1 MKRLIII
8 GAAAAALLFGMPVFA
23 ENTENSTS
31 EPIRVYPN
39 AYALYSVG
47 WGGGYPY
54 PEGVTG
60 VWSATGGTDLLVI
73 GIAADSDVEQVKA
86 DILAQ
91 IENKESVE
99 FLVQDHSH
107 ELLHEIYGN
116 VAAEREN
123 YNADDVYT
131 WSISESGNCVI
142 IGADIEHPSPELQQ
156 FMEACKAQYGDA
168 VQFTE
173 CEGISPTAAEP
184 PEDSH
189 EADEPIEAIPQEE
202 AVTESP
208 AMDSSEPETET
219 GAVTIEKTDDESPVA
234 EEGYLDAGGEQDYS
248 GAVPGLGTVGMESE
262 DAPHHRL
269 LPILAAGL
277 LLLAGIGAVLLRRR
291 AAQKLLQSSS
301 GTVSVQHPDIPAL
314 MQQTAAE
321 PPESLRQQILD
332 AAKKQ

>member
-1 MKRLIII
+1 MKQLIII

-31 EPIRVYPN
+31 EAIRVYPN

-99 FLVQDHSH
+99 FLVQDHSY

-116 VAAEREN
+116 IAAEREN

-131 WSISESGNCVI
+131 WGISESGNCVI
-142 IGADIEHPSPELQQ
+142 IGADIEHPSPELQE
-156 FMEACKAQYGDA
+156 FMDACKAQYGDA

-173 CEGISPTAAEP
+173 CEGISPTVEQAQPEAA
-184 PEDSH
+184 
-189 EADEPIEAIPQEE
+189 EPIEAIPQEG

-208 AMDSSEPETET
+208 AMGGSEPETE
-219 GAVTIEKTDDESPVA
+219 AVTIEETDSDSHA
-234 EEGYLDAGGEQDYS
+234 ADEGYLDAGGMQQYWGSETKLD
-248 GAVPGLGTVGMESE
+248 AVGLEKE
-262 DAPHHRL
+262 KAPNYT
-269 LPILAAGL
+269 LPILAAGFL
-277 LLLAGIGAVLLRRR
+277 LLGGIGAVLLRRR

-301 GTVSVQHPDIPAL
+301 GTVSAQHPDIPEL

-332 AAKKQ
+332 AAKEQ

>member
-1 MKRLIII
+1 MKRMILIV
-8 GAAAAALLFGMPVFA
+8 AAAAGLLFGMPVFA
-23 ENTENSTS
+23 ENTENSTF

-60 VWSATGGTDLLVI
+60 VWSATGSTDLLVI

-99 FLVQDHSH
+99 FLVQDHSY

-142 IGADIEHPSPELQQ
+142 IGADIEHPSPELQE
-156 FMEACKAQYGDA
+156 FMDACKAQYGDA

-173 CEGISPTAAEP
+173 CEGISSTAAES

-189 EADEPIEAIPQEE
+189 EAAEPIEAIPQEG
-202 AVTESP
+202 AVTETP
-208 AMDSSEPETET
+208 AMDGSEPESEPD
-219 GAVTIEKTDDESPVA
+219 AVTIEETDDEIPAA
-234 EEGYLDAGGEQDYS
+234 EEGYLDAGGEQDYL
-248 GAVPGLGTVGMESE
+248 GAVPGLETVGMELE
-262 DAPHHRL
+262 DAPQHRL

-277 LLLAGIGAVLLRRR
+277 LLLAGIGAVLLRRS

-301 GTVSVQHPDIPAL
+301 GTVSAQHPDIPAL